1 MTQAI
6 HSTTITSP
14 EFNPCINTQS
24 QRDLAITLL
33 AVAAISS
40 LAAMLVLPLQISLPL
55 SVLLI
60 GGALVCSYAISQSEQ
75 SSVIIQTDAPRSLE
89 PVIVSEPAYYYN
101 FPFIIHRSRCTEPGY
116 RSWIHSYH
124 APVGSGTVTPVVH
137 NRTCSPGGHAPVG
150 SKTITPL
157 VQGITCGVDHPTPA
171 SVGFDGWRTMEPLF
185 NSGASSSSS
194 IGPGFFSAARAPVGH
209 R

>member
-14 EFNPCINTQS
+14 EFNPSIN
-24 QRDLAITLL
+24 RDLTITLL

-75 SSVIIQTDAPRSLE
+75 SSVIIHTDAPTSLE

-101 FPFIIHRSRCTEPGY
+101 FPFIFPRSRCTEPGY
-116 RSWIHSYH
+116 RSWIHSHH
-124 APVGSGTVTPVVH
+124 APVGSGMVTPVVH
-137 NRTCSPGGHAPVG
+137 NRTCSPGCHAPVG
-150 SKTITPL
+150 SGTVTPL
-157 VQGITCGVDHPTPA
+157 VQGIPCGVDHPTPA

-185 NSGASSSSS
+185 NSGARSSSS
-194 IGPGFFSAARAPVGH
+194 IEPGFFSAARAPVGH